1 MKIEQ
6 EINHLIESR
15 AEEMAADTM
24 AMCRI
29 PAINPRMNGKGEYKR
44 FQWLMEKLREYG
56 VDYERIS
63 VPDEAVEEGVR
74 ESVIVRFDGT
84 EDKEKTLWFIA
95 HMDTVNTGDLQ
106 LWDTNPLEPV
116 RKGDR
121 IYGLGV
127 EDNGQAVIEMLQAL
141 RIVQEKNIR
150 TKCNLAFL
158 FASDEETGSRYG
170 LHALLKQGIIGD
182 RDEAIVPDGG
192 SPAGAFVEIAEKSQV
207 WLKFTVLGKQAH
219 ASMPH
224 LGVNACSAGMH
235 FGAALEDLLKEKYG
249 REDPLF
255 NPPISTFE
263 LTQKFQNVDSP
274 NVMPGKDEF
283 VMDCRIL
290 PCYTV
295 DEVMKTIRETADA
308 FEMTHEG
315 IQITSEFLARVDA
328 SPATPSDAPVVQN
341 LVEAIRQEKIDAYFG
356 GIGGGTCGA
365 ILRAKNIPAVVW
377 STLDDLAHQPNEYV
391 ILPNMVQD
399 TKIFMGTITRYC

>member
-6 EINHLIESR
+6 EVNHLIESR
-15 AEEMAADTM
+15 AEEMAADAM

-29 PAINPRMNGKGEYKR
+29 PAINPRMKGKGEYKR
-44 FQWLMEKLREYG
+44 FQWLMKKLREYG
-56 VDYERIS
+56 VDYELIS
-63 VPDEAVEEGVR
+63 IPDEAVEEGVR
-74 ESVIVRFDGT
+74 ENVIVRFEGT
-84 EDKEKTLWFIA
+84 GDKEKTLWFIA

-127 EDNGQAVIEMLQAL
+127 EDNGQAVVEMLQTL
-141 RIVQEKNIR
+141 RIIQEKNIR

-158 FASDEETGSRYG
+158 FASDEETGSQYG
-170 LHALLKQGIIGD
+170 LHALLKRGVIGD
-182 RDEAIVPDGG
+182 RDEAVVPDGG

-295 DEVMKTIRETADA
+295 DEVMETIRGTADA
-308 FEMTHEG
+308 FEKTHEG
-315 IQITSEFLARVDA
+315 IRITSEFLTRVDA
-328 SPATPSDAPVVQN
+328 PPATPPDALVVQN
-341 LVEAIRQEKIDAYFG
+341 LVGAIRREKIDAYFG

-365 ILRAKNIPAVVW
+365 ILRAKNLPAVVW

-399 TKIFMGTITRYC
+399 TKIFMGMIARYC